1 MVQKQYHVPQY
12 KASTQI
18 ILTKYHFLYYGGD
31 ETLTFEAFQEYIQN
45 ENPKENCPVSKT
57 LELLGGKWTSRVIYE
72 LEKAEQLRFGQ
83 LKKNLAG
90 ITNTMLSSSLKLLEA
105 RGIVERRQFNEV
117 PLRVE
122 YSLTEAGNAMLPI
135 YYEMAKWGST
145 YLST

>member
-1 MVQKQYHVPQY
+1 M
-12 KASTQI
+12 
-18 ILTKYHFLYYGGD
+18 
-31 ETLTFEAFQEYIQN
+31 TFEAFQEYIQN